1 MWLHLG
7 LQTMPLSA
15 RGVARVQELS
25 RLYVKPGRND
35 LFTIAL
41 AEEKQCSLLTGD
53 AALRQ
58 AAESEQ
64 IDVKGTLWLIE
75 EMIKERKITLQVAR
89 AALRR
94 MQDNGRRLPWAI
106 AEQRLSALEQD

>member
-1 MWLHLG
+1 MFDQWR
-7 LQTMPLSA
+7 T
-15 RGVARVQELS
+15 RW
-25 RLYVKPGRND
+25 GR
-35 LFTIAL
+35 
-41 AEEKQCSLLTGD
+41 CVLLLISD

-75 EMIKERKITLQVAR
+75 EMIREGRITSQVAR
-89 AALRR
+89 ASLRR
-94 MQDNGRRLPWAI
+94 MQVNGRRLPWDI

>member
-1 MWLHLG
+1 M
-7 LQTMPLSA
+7 
-15 RGVARVQELS
+15 
-25 RLYVKPGRND
+25 
-35 LFTIAL
+35 
-41 AEEKQCSLLTGD
+41 LLLISD

-75 EMIKERKITLQVAR
+75 EMIREGRITSQVAR
-89 AALRR
+89 ASLRR
-94 MQDNGRRLPWAI
+94 MQVNGRRLPWDI

>member
-1 MWLHLG
+1 M
-7 LQTMPLSA
+7 
-15 RGVARVQELS
+15 
-25 RLYVKPGRND
+25 
-35 LFTIAL
+35 
-41 AEEKQCSLLTGD
+41 LLLISD

-75 EMIKERKITLQVAR
+75 VMMKEGKITLQVAR

-94 MQDNGRRLPWAI
+94 MQVNGRKLPWAI